1 MYRCRCWNWNI
12 FDLYVIIFY
21 FALKY
26 AIKTKCAAAR
36 FNECNWYYWL
46 WRLAAAR
53 EKIVSHSV
61 LRCDFSLWFFISY
74 FSLSLSLYL
83 YLSFSLSAAVAIF
96 IALATIEEKYWNRS
110 RAVTFREMRSGSSGG
125 DWLSTLK
132 LHKHSC
138 IVPERRRN
146 EWIKDTLAR
155 GVLAWEIAKPR
166 CFVVAI
172 SDWKKH
178 VHIYD
183 SVENCVS

>member
-1 MYRCRCWNWNI
+1 MQ
-12 FDLYVIIFY
+12 LVLL
-21 FALKY
+21 ALATGRGQTRK
-26 AIKTKCAAAR
+26 
-36 FNECNWYYWL
+36 N
-46 WRLAAAR
+46 RLAFCAT
-53 EKIVSHSV
+53 
-61 LRCDFSLWFFISY
+61 LRFLVVIFHFI
-74 FSLSLSLYL
+74 FLSLSLYL
-83 YLSFSLSAAVAIF
+83 YFSFSLSAAVAIF